1 MVLEFMATFHIA
13 PPKQFEFSQPNSW
26 HVWIKRFER
35 FRLASG
41 LSEQD
46 ESTQIA
52 ALVYSMGSKAETV
65 LASFTLKEDERKAY
79 DSVKRK
85 FDSHFVK
92 RRNVIFERAKFNYRR
107 QGDDESV
114 ESFVTALHTL
124 SEHWRDQFG
133 ALSEELILWD
143 HAMQSYRRS
152 SKWTQTSP
160 SIKPSRVLDKVSR

>member
-1 MVLEFMATFHIA
+1 MVLEFMAKFQIA
-13 PPKQFEFSQPNSW
+13 PPKQFEFSQPDSW

-41 LSEQD
+41 LSEKD
-46 ESTQIA
+46 ESTEIA
-52 ALVYSMGSKAETV
+52 ALVYSMSSKAETV
-65 LASFTLKEDERKAY
+65 LASFTLTEDERKAY

-114 ESFVTALHTL
+114 ESFVTALDTL
-124 SEHWRDQFG
+124 SEHCQFG
-133 ALSEELILWD
+133 ALREELILWD